1 MALCGP
7 LLSPE
12 ARDRMDLFEFLCVG
26 QETKVLQHKNNQKQ
40 IAQIP
45 IPEITNCVWNKKT

>member
-12 ARDRMDLFEFLCVG
+12 ALDRMDLFEFLCVG
-26 QETKVLQHKNNQKQ
+26 QETKIAAQKQ
-40 IAQIP
+40 SKADSP
-45 IPEITNCVWNKKT
+45 NTDT